1 MGVLIQLTE
10 AAKRLGLTR
19 QTLENWG
26 RHGILHVFTVMKNG
40 KAHYV
45 DEDTINALQDTIQD
59 VARQRD
65 RLETLKREYAD
76 ELHMIHNIR
85 QKEAERRR
93 YLSICV
99 NEAIRTEFFGVII
112 CILKESGILKEREG
126 NILLAR
132 LRGESDD
139 DLAVRYGI
147 TCERIRQISEKAIRK
162 SYELKGLKE
171 RMERIAKLEA
181 ENDSLKRSV
190 AEMKEQFFTESS
202 RVDEV
207 IFDEGMLKLLRSK
220 LTDYPFSSR
229 TINCLATYKTET
241 PNGNSRKPIKTV
253 YDLCTKSK
261 SDLLN
266 QRFFGKKSLQELDD
280 FLHKHGLKWD
290 MEIDIDKPVHKK
302 KHKVIAEHEDLDDW
316 ITSEEAAKM
325 LHISRDRLYH
335 IKNHLT
341 HIKMGNS
348 VKSRVLF
355 KKSCL
360 LEDCMN
366 I

>member
-26 RHGILHVFTVMKNG
+26 KLGILHVFTVMKNG

-76 ELHMIHNIR
+76 ELHMIQNVR

-99 NEAIRTEFFGVII
+99 NEALRTEFFGVII
-112 CILKESGILKEREG
+112 YILKESGILKEREG

-171 RMERIAKLEA
+171 RMERIVTIEA
-181 ENDSLKRSV
+181 ENDRLKHSV

-202 RVDEV
+202 RGNKAVV
-207 IFDEGMLKLLRSK
+207 DEGMLELLRSQ
-220 LTDYPFSSR
+220 LTDYPFSAR
-229 TINCLATYKTET
+229 TIHCLATYKTET
-241 PNGNSRKPIKTV
+241 PNGNARKPIKTV
-253 YDLCTKSK
+253 YDLCTKNK
-261 SDLLN
+261 TDLLN
-266 QRFFGKKSLQELDD
+266 QRSFGKKSLQELDN
-280 FLHKHGLKWD
+280 FLHQHGLKWD
-290 MEIDIDKPVHKK
+290 MNIDIDKTVPKRKTKIIAKK
-302 KHKVIAEHEDLDDW
+302 DDIDDW
-316 ITSEEAAKM
+316 ITAEEAAKM
-325 LHISRDRLYH
+325 LHISRSRLYH

-341 HIKMGNS
+341 HIMGNS
-348 VKSRVLF
+348 ASSRVYF

-360 LEDCMN
+360 FEEYMN

>member
-1 MGVLIQLTE
+1 MGVLIQLSE

-26 RHGILHVFTVMKNG
+26 QLGILHVFTVMKNG

-65 RLETLKREYAD
+65 KLETLKRDYAD
-76 ELHMIHNIR
+76 EIHMIRNVR
-85 QKEAERRR
+85 QKEAEKRR

-99 NEAIRTEFFGVII
+99 NEALRTDFFGVII
-112 CILKESGILKEREG
+112 RILMESGILMERES

-139 DLAVRYGI
+139 DLAARYGI
-147 TCERIRQISEKAIRK
+147 TNEKIRQISEKAIRK

-181 ENDSLKRSV
+181 ENDRLNRSV

-202 RVDEV
+202 RVNEV
-207 IFDEGMLKLLRSK
+207 IVNERMLELLRSK
-220 LTDYPFSSR
+220 LTDYPFSAR
-229 TINCLATYKTET
+229 TINCLAKYKTET
-241 PNGNSRKPIKTV
+241 PNGSSRKPIKTV
-253 YDLCTKSK
+253 YDLCTKNK

-266 QRFFGKKSLQELDD
+266 QRLFGKKSLQELDN
-280 FLHKHGLKWD
+280 FLHQHGLKWE
-290 MEIDIDKPVHKK
+290 MDIDFDKTIHKK
-302 KHKVIAEHEDLDDW
+302 KHKIIAEHDDIDDW
-316 ITSEEAAKM
+316 ITAEEAAKI
-325 LHISRDRLYH
+325 LHISRGRLYH

-348 VKSRVLF
+348 EKSRVLF

-360 LEDCMN
+360 FEDYMN
-366 I
+366 F